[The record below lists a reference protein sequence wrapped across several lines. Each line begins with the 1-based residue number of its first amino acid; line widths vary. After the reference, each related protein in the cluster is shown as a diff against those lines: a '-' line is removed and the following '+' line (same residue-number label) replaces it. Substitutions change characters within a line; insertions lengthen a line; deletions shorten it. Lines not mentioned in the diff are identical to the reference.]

1 MLENHTGDKV
11 PSLAFHGV
19 RYDPELTIPTTVR
32 REKAKKLPTL
42 GTVVSTPKP
51 TVAPEPEYVT
61 VPPSTE
67 DDDDFPEVMEIE
79 VDFPDDDGSQSR
91 PMHDGINYRP
101 TEYPV
106 KGENEIEVP
115 DHVLAEVREGT
126 QAKEEVLRN
135 TLLESASLLFA
146 HHDASNFVEAALRD
160 GLDMEIELDE
170 AIPDALVPISRLNIV
185 TSIVNQMSLPEKMKN
200 TLLMRLSIKTA
211 DEVILAL
218 NRKRIPDAIA
228 AMTKHYAATVTKSG
242 VDPDIEHMPQNTVG
256 VRASR
261 K

>member
-1 MLENHTGDKV
+1 MLENHTGDNV

-19 RYDPELTIPTTVR
+19 RYNPKLTIPTTVR
-32 REKAKKLPTL
+32 REKAKKVLTL
-42 GTVVSTPKP
+42 GTVVSVPKP
-51 TVAPEPEYVT
+51 TVVPEPEYQT
-61 VPPSTE
+61 VSPQDD

-79 VDFPDDDGSQSR
+79 VDFPDEDGAQQ
-91 PMHDGINYRP
+91 HTAHEGINYRS

-126 QAKEEVLRN
+126 QTKEEVLRAA
-135 TLLESASLLFA
+135 LLESASLLFA
-146 HHDASNFVEAALRD
+146 HQDASNFVEAALRD

-185 TSIVNQMSLPEKMKN
+185 TSIVSQMSLPEKMKN

-211 DEVILAL
+211 DEVIIAL

-242 VDPDIEHMPQNTVG
+242 VDPDMEHMPQNTVG